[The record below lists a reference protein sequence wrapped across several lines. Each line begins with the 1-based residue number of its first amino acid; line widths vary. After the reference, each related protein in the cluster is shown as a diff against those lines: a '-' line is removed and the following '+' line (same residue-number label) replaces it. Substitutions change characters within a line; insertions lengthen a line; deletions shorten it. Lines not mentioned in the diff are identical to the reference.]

1 MLETIV
7 KTAYGI
13 IFGITNFYIMNKL
26 LDTKEKLISRKNI
39 ILVVL
44 LAIIYIIFYTIEY
57 FIPKILLKFMIG
69 FFISALIFDVPIHK
83 IILANITYI
92 LIVLTADLL
101 NTCIYMQFI
110 PIENLRGNWFYITL
124 SNTTVLITI
133 YLLMK
138 INPLIYKMQ
147 HFIKKS
153 TIFNNQEIQLFFV
166 LVLIT
171 IIHLFYNMTMIY
183 KMNYNYIINF
193 IIIICFLIILFIYI
207 KNNLHYSDLQKEYD
221 ALFIYVQ
228 EFEDTIDSMSVDNH
242 EYKNQLAMLKG
253 YVEDQETVKALTII
267 DEMTKE
273 QYKKDSKIL
282 RELKHIPKCG
292 LKGLLYYKIIV
303 SNNNNL
309 KLGIDISKNI
319 LNDLEKLKLSQI
331 KIICQLIGIYF
342 DNAIEASK
350 ESKQKLIALEVYKLQ
365 DNIEFVFSNTFAKE
379 KVKISKI
386 GEKGYTT
393 KGKGH
398 GKGTYLANKVI
409 AKNEFLDTKTDII
422 NEMYVKKLIIKL
434 NKKI

>member
-7 KTAYGI
+7 KLFCFTLFAI
-13 IFGITNFYIMNKL
+13 INFYLMKKILNS
-26 LDTKEKLISRKNI
+26 KENVLNLKNI
-39 ILVVL
+39 ILLIGLIIISNLSYTTTYLIQPVL
-44 LAIIYIIFYTIEY
+44 VRIITSIIVYKIIFDESLLKTSISFIIVMILVLIADLINTTILINFITIDLIRNCWY
-57 FIPKILLKFMIG
+57 FILLSNINVIILL
-69 FFISALIFDVPIHK
+69 V
-83 IILANITYI
+83 II
-92 LIVLTADLL
+92 VH
-101 NTCIYMQFI
+101 
-110 PIENLRGNWFYITL
+110 
-124 SNTTVLITI
+124 
-133 YLLMK
+133 
-138 INPLIYKMQ
+138 INPLITKIQYFISKIKDEDYK
-147 HFIKKS
+147 FV
-153 TIFNNQEIQLFFV
+153 LFFYCIIY
-166 LVLIT
+166 IT
-171 IIHLFYNMTMIY
+171 GISILY
-183 KMNYNYIINF
+183 KISNINKLNIEYIINSAIIVVF
-193 IIIICFLIILFIYI
+193 ILLIIYMSKTKHKYHQL
-207 KNNLHYSDLQKEYD
+207 LTEYD
-221 ALFIYVQ
+221 ALFVYVQ
-228 EFEDTIDSMSVDNH
+228 EFEDTIDSMSMDNH

-253 YVEDQETVKALTII
+253 YIEEQETEKALTVIE
-267 DEMTKE
+267 EMTKE
-273 QYKKDSKIL
+273 TYKKDTKIL
-282 RELKHIPKCG
+282 KELKYIPKGG

-303 SNNNNL
+303 VNNN
-309 KLGIDISKNI
+309 G
-319 LNDLEKLKLSQI
+319 LKLSINISKSVLELLKKLNLSQV